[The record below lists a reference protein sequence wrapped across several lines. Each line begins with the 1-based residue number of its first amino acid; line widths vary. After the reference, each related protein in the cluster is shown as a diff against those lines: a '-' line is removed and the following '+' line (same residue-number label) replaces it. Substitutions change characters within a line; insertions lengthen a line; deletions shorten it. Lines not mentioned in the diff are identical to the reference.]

1 MYIKSKQNKK
11 EQKTKNGVPA
21 VPRSAVY
28 FSEVFVPLQGAS
40 PQQSRPV
47 KMQPPHLAVPQV
59 LRLGLG

>member
-1 MYIKSKQNKK
+1 MG
-11 EQKTKNGVPA
+11 TDGDTP
-21 VPRSAVY
+21 
-28 FSEVFVPLQGAS
+28 EVFVPLQGAS